1 MAYFTYDTSVIIARR
16 PIDLRPRRGGLVLS
30 SVVLMELTA
39 SAVDDSQRKN
49 YEFLFREHEQNDS
62 LIVPN
67 DNDWFF
73 ASKILFWLARRRRKV
88 QGGRLYRLQPGMA
101 QRMAFDALLAASA
114 RSRQVAVI
122 TDNWNDFRAIQCFCN
137 VKLIKGSDFFR

>member
-67 DNDWFF
+67 DND
-73 ASKILFWLARRRRKV
+73 
-88 QGGRLYRLQPGMA
+88 
-101 QRMAFDALLAASA
+101 
-114 RSRQVAVI
+114 
-122 TDNWNDFRAIQCFCN
+122 
-137 VKLIKGSDFFR
+137 